1 MAYRLGWVLYW
12 ACLGLAI
19 VLVAVWVL
27 RFFHGSRAVAIVDP
41 GFVFLASGAPT
52 LRTRSSL
59 PVRAGR

>member
-27 RFFHGSRAVAIVDP
+27 RFFTDLAPLPLLIQVLFS
-41 GFVFLASGAPT
+41 GFRRSYST
-52 LRTRSSL
+52 NWSSL